1 MSIKKSNIGMLLLAT
16 LFICIIFVSFASAQE
31 NSKVDS
37 NRFIVEQGLIDA
49 LNSKTDKVSTNDVI
63 ANYCKANKD
72 KISIP
77 DTHVNYSKRY
87 QLKDGSNITFTN
99 IGFSID
105 TLKNDT
111 TKIQSISNNNLM
123 TSKTTYSTSPLV
135 YTHSCYSISG
145 NEIIRLT
152 VKGYF
157 TYDYNSVVG
166 HRTDAYYTRFGLF
179 NVWEVSSWT
188 SGAHQVSGSQ
198 AEVYSH
204 GRFTFGYTVLGN
216 YINIANYYMEAN
228 IECDKSGHYW
238 GQSVG

>member
-1 MSIKKSNIGMLLLAT
+1 M
-16 LFICIIFVSFASAQE
+16 
-31 NSKVDS
+31 
-37 NRFIVEQGLIDA
+37 DA
-49 LNSKTDKVSTNDVI
+49 LNSKTDNMSTNDVI

-87 QLKDGSNITFTN
+87 QLEDGSNITFTN

-105 TLKNDT
+105 TLKKDT
-111 TKIQSISNNNLM
+111 TKIQSISNNSLM
-123 TSKTTYSTSPLV
+123 TPKSTYSTPPLIFN
-135 YTHSCYSISG
+135 HSCYSISG

-157 TYDYNSVVG
+157 TYNYNSVVG
-166 HRTDAYYTRFGLF
+166 HCTNAYYTKFGLL
-179 NVWEVSSWT
+179 NPWSVSSWT
-188 SGAHQVSGSQ
+188 YGAQQVSGSQ

-204 GRFTFGYTVLGN
+204 GRFTFGYWAFGN
-216 YINIANYYMEAN
+216 YIEVANYYMEAD
-228 IECDKSGHYW
+228 IECDSSGHYW